1 MTPLQ
6 DILNDISIKKI
17 IGPTDLSINHL
28 VFDSRKVK
36 AADLFV
42 ALKGHTLDGHQFIDK
57 AIRSG
62 ATVIV
67 LEELPA
73 TIAEKI
79 TYLLVDN
86 SAEALGQMAAAFHGH
101 PSQQLKLVGITGTNG
116 KTTTATLLFDLFTA
130 MGYKVGLLSTVAN
143 RIAGKTIPSTHTT
156 PDAVG
161 LNELLSEMAAAGC
174 DYAFMEVSSHAIH
187 QRRIAGITF
196 TGGVFTNLTHEHLDY
211 HGTFR
216 DYIYA
221 KKQFFDNLPKAA
233 FALTN
238 IDDKQGEVM
247 VQNTKATVARYSLRR
262 LTDYKARIIDNSLT
276 GLHLE
281 LNGVDFFS
289 RLIGGF
295 NAYNLLAVYATAQL
309 LEMDQM
315 ETLTQMSGL
324 HSAEGRFEYLIHPKT
339 LVYAIVDYAHTPDAL
354 EKVLSTLKKLRR
366 SKEQILTVVGCGGD
380 RDKRKRPIMADVA
393 VRYSDQVILTADN
406 PRTEDPEAII
416 REMEAGISATDKNK
430 VLSITNREQAIRTA
444 CKLAQPGDF
453 ILVAGKGH
461 EKYQEINGVKHPF
474 DDQQIIK
481 KIFAS

>member
-6 DILNDISIKKI
+6 DILNDISITKI
-17 IGPTDLSINHL
+17 IGTTDLSINHL

-36 AADLFV
+36 AADVFV
-42 ALKGHTLDGHQFIDK
+42 AVRGHALDGHQFIDK
-57 AIRSG
+57 AIRNG
-62 ATVIV
+62 ASVIV
-67 LEELPA
+67 LEQLPA
-73 TIAEKI
+73 TIAEKT

-86 SAEALGQMAAAFHGH
+86 SAEALGQMAAAFYDH

-116 KTTTATLLFDLFTA
+116 KTTTATLLFDLFTS

-143 RIAGKTIPSTHTT
+143 RIAEKTIPSTHTT

-161 LNELLSEMAAAGC
+161 LNALLSQMVEAGC

-187 QRRIAGITF
+187 QKRIAGITF
-196 TGGVFTNLTHEHLDY
+196 AGGVFTNLTHDHLDY

-221 KKQFFDNLPKAA
+221 KKQFFDDLPKAA

-247 VQNTKATVARYSLRR
+247 VQNTKAKIAKYSLRR

-281 LNGVDFFS
+281 LNEVEFFS

-295 NAYNLLAVYATAQL
+295 NAYNLLAVYATADL
-309 LEMDQM
+309 LEMDEM
-315 ETLTQMSGL
+315 EILTKMSDL
-324 HSAEGRFEYLIHPKT
+324 QSAEGRFEYLIHPTT

-380 RDKRKRPIMADVA
+380 RDKRKRPIMAKVA
-393 VRYSDQVILTADN
+393 VQYSDQVILTSDN
-406 PRTEDPEAII
+406 PRSEDPDTII
-416 REMEAGISATDKNK
+416 QEMEEGIPSEDKNK
-430 VLSITNREQAIRTA
+430 VLSITNRAQAIRTA
-444 CKLAQPGDF
+444 CKLARPGDF
-453 ILVAGKGH
+453 VLVAGKGH
-461 EKYQEINGVKHPF
+461 EKYQEIKGVKHPF

-481 KIFAS
+481 EIFAS

>member
-1 MTPLQ
+1 MIPLQ

-17 IGPTDLSINHL
+17 IGTTDLSINHL
-28 VFDSRKVK
+28 VFDSRKVN
-36 AADLFV
+36 ATDVFV
-42 ALKGHTLDGHQFIDK
+42 AVRGHALDGHQFIDK
-57 AIRSG
+57 AIRNG
-62 ATVIV
+62 ASVV
-67 LEELPA
+67 VVEQLPA
-73 TIAEKI
+73 TIAEKT
-79 TYLLVDN
+79 TYLLVDD
-86 SAEALGQMAAAFHGH
+86 SAEVLGQMAAAFYGH

-116 KTTTATLLFDLFTA
+116 KTTTATLLYDLFIA
-130 MGYKVGLLSTVAN
+130 MGFKVGLLSTVAN

-161 LNELLSEMAAAGC
+161 LNALLSEMVVAGC
-174 DYAFMEVSSHAIH
+174 DYAFMEVSSHAVH
-187 QRRIAGITF
+187 QRRIAGIAF
-196 TGGVFTNLTHEHLDY
+196 TGGVFTNLTHDHLDY

-221 KKQFFDNLPKAA
+221 KKQFFDDLPKAA

-247 VQNTKATVARYSLRR
+247 VQNTKATIARYSLRR
-262 LTDYKARIIDNSLT
+262 LTDYKARVIDNSLT

-281 LNGVDFFS
+281 LNEVEFFS

-309 LEMDQM
+309 LGMDQM

-324 HSAEGRFEYLIHPKT
+324 HSAEGRFEYMIHPKT

-380 RDKRKRPIMADVA
+380 RDKQKRPIMADVA
-393 VRYSDQVILTADN
+393 VRYSDQVILTSDN
-406 PRTEDPEAII
+406 PRSENPETII
-416 REMEAGISATDKNK
+416 HEMEAGITAENKNK

-444 CKLAQPGDF
+444 CKLARPGDF

-474 DDQQIIK
+474 DDQEIIK
-481 KIFAS
+481 EIFAS

>member
-6 DILNDISIKKI
+6 NIINDISITKI
-17 IGPTDLSINHL
+17 IGTTDLSINHL

-36 AADLFV
+36 AADVFV
-42 ALKGHTLDGHQFIDK
+42 AVRGHALDGHQFIDK
-57 AIRSG
+57 AIRNG
-62 ATVIV
+62 ASVIV
-67 LEELPA
+67 LEQLPA
-73 TIAEKI
+73 TIAEKT

-86 SAEALGQMAAAFHGH
+86 SAEALGQMATSFYGH
-101 PSQQLKLVGITGTNG
+101 PSQQLKLIGITGTNG
-116 KTTTATLLFDLFTA
+116 KTTTATLLFDLFTS

-143 RIAGKTIPSTHTT
+143 RIAEETIPSTHTT

-161 LNELLSEMAAAGC
+161 LNALLSQMVEAGC

-196 TGGVFTNLTHEHLDY
+196 AGGVFTNLTHDHLDY

-221 KKQFFDNLPKAA
+221 KKQFFDDLPKAA

-247 VQNTKATVARYSLRR
+247 VQNTKAKIAKYSLRR

-281 LNGVDFFS
+281 LNEVEFFS

-295 NAYNLLAVYATAQL
+295 NAYNLLAVYATADL
-309 LEMDQM
+309 LGMDEM
-315 ETLTQMSGL
+315 EILTKMSDL
-324 HSAEGRFEYLIHPKT
+324 QSAEGRFEYLIHPT
-339 LVYAIVDYAHTPDAL
+339 TFVYAIVDYAHTPDAL

-380 RDKRKRPIMADVA
+380 RDKRKRPIMAKVA
-393 VRYSDQVILTADN
+393 VQYSDQVILTSDN
-406 PRTEDPEAII
+406 PRSEDPDTII
-416 REMEAGISATDKNK
+416 QEMEEGIPSEDKNK
-430 VLSITNREQAIRTA
+430 VLSITNRAQAIRTA
-444 CKLAQPGDF
+444 CKLARPGDF
-453 ILVAGKGH
+453 VLVAGKGH
-461 EKYQEINGVKHPF
+461 EKYQEIKGVKHPF

-481 KIFAS
+481 EIFAS